1 MATAIYA
8 GTFDPITNGHLDI
21 LRRAASLFDRVV
33 VGVGARID
41 KRTLLDADTRVR
53 VLSEAVADL
62 ANISA
67 EPFDG
72 LVVEFAR
79 RHGASVLVRGV
90 RNSADFD
97 YEQQMAVTNAQLLP
111 GIETVLLVADP
122 GVAFISSTLV
132 REILKAGGDVV
143 SFVPEAAAVALRE
156 ASG

>member
-1 MATAIYA
+1 MATAVYA
-8 GTFDPITNGHLDI
+8 GTFDPVTNGHLDI
-21 LRRAASLFDRVV
+21 LRRAAALFDEVV

-41 KRTLLDADTRVR
+41 KRTLLDAETRVR
-53 VLSEAVADL
+53 VLAEAVADL
-62 ANISA
+62 ANVSA

-72 LVVEFAR
+72 LVVDFAE

-122 GVAFISSTLV
+122 AVAFVSSTLV
-132 REILKAGGDVV
+132 REILKAGGDVTA
-143 SFVPEAAAVALRE
+143 FVPPVAAVALRA